1 MGSSSTS
8 SSSESGSS
16 TSSLSGSSSSSS
28 SSSVSSSVS
37 SSSSSSSSSL
47 TEEEQYSLLNSMFI
61 ETGGSSWGDST
72 NWGDESISFC
82 DWHGIDCDE
91 SKNVN
96 IVFLSGNG
104 LTGTFP
110 TTLGLFS
117 STLQILVLDDNSL
130 TGTLPTELGLL
141 KNLEYFSITGNELT
155 GNVPNEICD
164 ITESQGGGFLQTL
177 DVDCESVDC

>member
-1 MGSSSTS
+1 MFEVFWSTCLI
-8 SSSESGSS
+8 
-16 TSSLSGSSSSSS
+16 LSF
-28 SSSVSSSVS
+28 V
-37 SSSSSSSSSL
+37 
-47 TEEEQYSLLNSMFI
+47 FI
-61 ETGGSSWGDST
+61 
-72 NWGDESISFC
+72 
-82 DWHGIDCDE
+82 
-91 SKNVN
+91 
-96 IVFLSGNG
+96 
-104 LTGTFP
+104 GTFP

-177 DVDCESVDC
+177 DVDCESVDCDCCLYC